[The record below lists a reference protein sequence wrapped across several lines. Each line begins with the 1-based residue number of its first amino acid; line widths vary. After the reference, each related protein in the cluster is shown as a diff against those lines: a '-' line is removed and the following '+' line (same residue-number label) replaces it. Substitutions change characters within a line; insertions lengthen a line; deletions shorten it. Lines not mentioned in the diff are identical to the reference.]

1 MKTIIKSIV
10 FSYIALILSRKA
22 INGLS
27 FGSDEIRS
35 MALILIALSLLNMFM
50 VPIFKLISLPFSGI
64 VFIFF
69 SFILNLIILY
79 TLTIFI
85 PNFKIIESTIPQLRI
100 FGFMLPSKHLTV
112 FWSAISSSLVFTLV
126 YGFFDWMGR
135 R

>member
-1 MKTIIKSIV
+1 MKSIAKSVV
-10 FSYIALILSRKA
+10 FSYIALILSKNVV
-22 INGLS
+22 NGFS
-27 FGSDEIRS
+27 FGSNELKS
-35 MALILIALSLLNMFM
+35 LALVLIALSLLNMFM

-69 SFILNLIILY
+69 SFMLNLIILY